1 MVRTLKTALL
11 LGASS
16 SALMVPGKPRTK
28 TLRFVEVAERIS
40 TSEDKAETF
49 ETADYLQDM
58 DRYEG
63 KNNVIPTG
71 FDVNAAIDA
80 AATESTT
87 FIDVV
92 VEETVAKVAEERK
105 DEVAADAVASVEK
118 KLETKLDE
126 TMEKIEAAAVPM
138 EEIEVGPVGE
148 FLIKWGF
155 RDDPRIPEDERIPAM
170 QRIKDSGKAGVI
182 AYALTEGAF
191 WIGSVP
197 FAIAAVTLATGSFP
211 DIASDEGKAAIGADA
226 FIFINFARLIV
237 PARIA
242 FALGLAPWVD
252 ENIVKKFGGDEKEE

>member
-105 DEVAADAVASVEK
+105 DEAAADAVAEVSK
-118 KLETKLDE
+118 KIETKLDE
-126 TMEKIEAAAVPM
+126 TMEKIETAAVPM

-155 RDDPRIPEDERIPAM
+155 QPVHKSNLAGASILRDTCSTTHWLI
-170 QRIKDSGKAGVI
+170 
-182 AYALTEGAF
+182 YAQVQGR
-191 WIGSVP
+191 SSYP
-197 FAIAAVTLATGSFP
+197 
-211 DIASDEGKAAIGADA
+211 
-226 FIFINFARLIV
+226 
-237 PARIA
+237 
-242 FALGLAPWVD
+242 
-252 ENIVKKFGGDEKEE
+252 

>member
-105 DEVAADAVASVEK
+105 DEAAADAVAAVEA
-118 KLETKLDE
+118 KLETKLE
-126 TMEKIEAAAVPM
+126 STMDKIEAAAVPM

-155 RDDPRIPEDERIPAM
+155 QPVHKSDLPAPPTHWL
-170 QRIKDSGKAGVI
+170 I
-182 AYALTEGAF
+182 YAQVQG
-191 WIGSVP
+191 
-197 FAIAAVTLATGSFP
+197 
-211 DIASDEGKAAIGADA
+211 
-226 FIFINFARLIV
+226 R
-237 PARIA
+237 PAH
-242 FALGLAPWVD
+242 P
-252 ENIVKKFGGDEKEE
+252 

>member
-1 MVRTLKTALL
+1 MAARTLLMLSAASRTTALQ
-11 LGASS
+11 
-16 SALMVPGKPRTK
+16 VPTRAVAPK
-28 TLRFVEVAERIS
+28 TLRFVEVADRIQ

-105 DEVAADAVASVEK
+105 DEAAQDTVAEVEK
-118 KLETKLDE
+118 KLETKLE
-126 TMEKIEAAAVPM
+126 TTMEKIEAAAVPM

-155 RDDPRIPEDERIPAM
+155 QPVH
-170 QRIKDSGKAGVI
+170 KSN
-182 AYALTEGAF
+182 L
-191 WIGSVP
+191 
-197 FAIAAVTLATGSFP
+197 AAPP
-211 DIASDEGKAAIGADA
+211 DTCSTTH
-226 FIFINFARLIV
+226 
-237 PARIA
+237 
-242 FALGLAPWVD
+242 
-252 ENIVKKFGGDEKEE
+252 

>member
-1 MVRTLKTALL
+1 MGVRTLKTALL
-11 LGASS
+11 LGAST

-49 ETADYLQDM
+49 ETADYLRDM

-92 VEETVAKVAEERK
+92 VEETVAKVAEE
-105 DEVAADAVASVEK
+105 
-118 KLETKLDE
+118 
-126 TMEKIEAAAVPM
+126 
-138 EEIEVGPVGE
+138 IEVGPVGE

-155 RDDPRIPEDERIPAM
+155 EPVH
-170 QRIKDSGKAGVI
+170 KSN
-182 AYALTEGAF
+182 L
-191 WIGSVP
+191 
-197 FAIAAVTLATGSFP
+197 AAPPST
-211 DIASDEGKAAIGADA
+211 
-226 FIFINFARLIV
+226 RY
-237 PARIA
+237 
-242 FALGLAPWVD
+242 
-252 ENIVKKFGGDEKEE
+252 

>member
-1 MVRTLKTALL
+1 MAARIALLTLAASSTTALQVPARRP
-11 LGASS
+11 AS
-16 SALMVPGKPRTK
+16 AAPK
-28 TLRFVEVAERIS
+28 TLRFVEVADRIQ

-105 DEVAADAVASVEK
+105 DEVAADAVATVEK

-155 RDDPRIPEDERIPAM
+155 RPVH
-170 QRIKDSGKAGVI
+170 KSN
-182 AYALTEGAF
+182 L
-191 WIGSVP
+191 
-197 FAIAAVTLATGSFP
+197 AAPPSTRYCSTTH
-211 DIASDEGKAAIGADA
+211 
-226 FIFINFARLIV
+226 RLINAQV
-237 PARIA
+237 QRRPAD
-242 FALGLAPWVD
+242 P
-252 ENIVKKFGGDEKEE
+252 

>member
-1 MVRTLKTALL
+1 MAARITTLLLSASTTVTALQ
-11 LGASS
+11 
-16 SALMVPGKPRTK
+16 VPARRAGSVAPPK
-28 TLRFVEVAERIS
+28 TLRFVEVADRIQ

-138 EEIEVGPVGE
+138 EGEQALVEVGVHGRGLQPVG
-148 FLIKWGF
+148 
-155 RDDPRIPEDERIPAM
+155 R
-170 QRIKDSGKAGVI
+170 
-182 AYALTEGAF
+182 GAEL
-191 WIGSVP
+191 GRVRVLELARHLVRVRVRARVRVSV
-197 FAIAAVTLATGSFP
+197 
-211 DIASDEGKAAIGADA
+211 
-226 FIFINFARLIV
+226 
-237 PARIA
+237 
-242 FALGLAPWVD
+242 
-252 ENIVKKFGGDEKEE
+252 

>member
-1 MVRTLKTALL
+1 MLRRAASASEGLKCATFGLSSTTATLFAPYTSHKQTFVASIMVRTLKTALL

-16 SALMVPGKPRTK
+16 SALLVPGKPRTK

-138 EEIEVGPVGE
+138 EEVVVGPVGE

-155 RDDPRIPEDERIPAM
+155 KRSKIP
-170 QRIKDSGKAGVI
+170 KG
-182 AYALTEGAF
+182 
-191 WIGSVP
+191 
-197 FAIAAVTLATGSFP
+197 
-211 DIASDEGKAAIGADA
+211 
-226 FIFINFARLIV
+226 
-237 PARIA
+237 
-242 FALGLAPWVD
+242 
-252 ENIVKKFGGDEKEE
+252 

>member
-1 MVRTLKTALL
+1 
-11 LGASS
+11 
-16 SALMVPGKPRTK
+16 MVPGKPRTK
-28 TLRFVEVAERIS
+28 TLRFVEVADRIQ

-105 DEVAADAVASVEK
+105 DEAAADAVAAVEA
-118 KLETKLDE
+118 KLETKLE
-126 TMEKIEAAAVPM
+126 TTMDKIEAAAVPM

-155 RDDPRIPEDERIPAM
+155 QPVHKSDLPAPPTHWLIYAQVQGRSADP
-170 QRIKDSGKAGVI
+170 
-182 AYALTEGAF
+182 
-191 WIGSVP
+191 
-197 FAIAAVTLATGSFP
+197 
-211 DIASDEGKAAIGADA
+211 
-226 FIFINFARLIV
+226 
-237 PARIA
+237 
-242 FALGLAPWVD
+242 
-252 ENIVKKFGGDEKEE
+252 

>member
-1 MVRTLKTALL
+1 MAARISLLLLSASSATALQ
-11 LGASS
+11 
-16 SALMVPGKPRTK
+16 VPARRAGSVVAPK
-28 TLRFVEVAERIS
+28 TLRFVEVADRIQ

-49 ETADYLQDM
+49 EAADYLQNL

-105 DEVAADAVASVEK
+105 DEAAQDTVAEVEK
-118 KLETKLDE
+118 KLETKLE
-126 TMEKIEAAAVPM
+126 TTMEKIEAAAVPM

-155 RDDPRIPEDERIPAM
+155 QPVH
-170 QRIKDSGKAGVI
+170 KSN
-182 AYALTEGAF
+182 L
-191 WIGSVP
+191 
-197 FAIAAVTLATGSFP
+197 AAPP
-211 DIASDEGKAAIGADA
+211 DTCSTTH
-226 FIFINFARLIV
+226 
-237 PARIA
+237 
-242 FALGLAPWVD
+242 
-252 ENIVKKFGGDEKEE
+252 

>member
-16 SALMVPGKPRTK
+16 SALMVPGRPRTK

-40 TSEDKAETF
+40 TSVDKAETF

-71 FDVNAAIDA
+71 FDVNAAIDT

-105 DEVAADAVASVEK
+105 DEAAADAVAAVEA
-118 KLETKLDE
+118 KLET
-126 TMEKIEAAAVPM
+126 TMEAIEAAAVPM

-155 RDDPRIPEDERIPAM
+155 QDDPRIPEDERIPAM

-191 WIGSVP
+191 
-197 FAIAAVTLATGSFP
+197 
-211 DIASDEGKAAIGADA
+211 
-226 FIFINFARLIV
+226 R
-237 PARIA
+237 
-242 FALGLAPWVD
+242 
-252 ENIVKKFGGDEKEE
+252 

>member
-1 MVRTLKTALL
+1 MAARISLLLLSASSATALQ
-11 LGASS
+11 
-16 SALMVPGKPRTK
+16 VPARRAGSVVAPK
-28 TLRFVEVAERIS
+28 TLRFVEVADRIQ

-87 FIDVV
+87 FIVVV

-105 DEVAADAVASVEK
+105 DEAAADAVAEVSK
-118 KLETKLDE
+118 KLEEKLE
-126 TMEKIEAAAVPM
+126 TTMEAIEAAAVPM

-155 RDDPRIPEDERIPAM
+155 KDDPRIPEDERIPAM

-197 FAIAAVTLATGSFP
+197 FATGSFP